1 MSSFMLPMLL
11 AYYIFSV
18 LAVKYFNIKI
28 ALFWCAAFACSLAI
42 GNIIFPKRH
51 TRLFVALFIIASAAF
66 ITREPRMKAYTRC
79 ARRASFGAIE

>member
-1 MSSFMLPMLL
+1 MLPMLL

-51 TRLFVALFIIASAAF
+51 TRLFMALFILASAAF
-66 ITREPRMKAYTRC
+66 VTADCCREECGVMGQEEKEQKLT
-79 ARRASFGAIE
+79 FK